1 MVTTASQRK
10 WRDKHR
16 YVKTQLNVMARKLV
30 HRYLTE
36 ITVAYGLRG
45 KGEAVTFA
53 VFITRALMQRA
64 EFDPAT
70 ALPEEAALADRLARQ
85 LALDLADFKSPGS

>member
-1 MVTTASQRK
+1 MVTAASQRK

-36 ITVAYGLRG
+36 IAVTHGLRG

-53 VFITRALMQRA
+53 VFVTRALMQRA

-70 ALPEEAALADRLARQ
+70 AELLALFADTYRADRDVYSA
-85 LALDLADFKSPGS
+85 

>member
-1 MVTTASQRK
+1 MTTATSQRK

-16 YVKTQLNVMARKLV
+16 FVKTQLNVMARKLV
-30 HRYLTE
+30 HRYLAE
-36 ITVAYGLRG
+36 IAAAQGLRG

-53 VFITRALMQRA
+53 VFVTRALMQRA

-70 ALPEEAALADRLARQ
+70 ADLLDLFARTYRADRDVYSA
-85 LALDLADFKSPGS
+85 

>member
-30 HRYLTE
+30 HRYLME
-36 ITVAYGLRG
+36 IAVAYGLRG

-53 VFITRALMQRA
+53 VFVTRALMQRA
-64 EFDPAT
+64 EFDPST
-70 ALPEEAALADRLARQ
+70 ADLLGLFADTYRADRDVYSA
-85 LALDLADFKSPGS
+85 